1 MKTDWILSLC
11 TGALASAFLLA
22 AIPVCNGAEAAVV
35 GRRPNA
41 NGNAPTISG
50 EENAVLTQAPNVPP
64 PIKRSHPTKV
74 IVKLEVKEVV
84 KKLSDGVE
92 YLFWTFGGDVPGSF
106 IRIREGDLVEFIC
119 SIIRRVR
126 CRTTLTCTR

>member
-1 MKTDWILSLC
+1 
-11 TGALASAFLLA
+11 
-22 AIPVCNGAEAAVV
+22 
-35 GRRPNA
+35 
-41 NGNAPTISG
+41 
-50 EENAVLTQAPNVPP
+50 VLTQAPNVPP